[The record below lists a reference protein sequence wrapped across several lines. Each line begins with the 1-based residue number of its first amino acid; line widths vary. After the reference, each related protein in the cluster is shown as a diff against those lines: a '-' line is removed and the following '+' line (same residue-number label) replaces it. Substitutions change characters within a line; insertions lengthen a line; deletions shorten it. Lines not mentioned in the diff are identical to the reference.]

1 MPDIK
6 QKQRT
11 PIKNMNKSVVYAE
24 KIKDNVINIKN
35 RTNDFVNQ
43 NYHFAINIFRNVL

>member
-11 PIKNMNKSVVYAE
+11 PIKNINKKVVYAE
-24 KIKDNVINIKN
+24 RIKDHAVNVKN
-35 RTNDFVNQ
+35 RTNDLYQVCTVFPKL
-43 NYHFAINIFRNVL
+43 YM